1 MFQDGSYEII
11 WPPATLVQ
19 CVHSS
24 SQQHASVQAH
34 CVQSTMIENKLG
46 RERLSLHTISYNTS
60 QNQLPSCRIY
70 NSVPIAVDAH
80 YWEMLQFG
88 SEDKQRRSIRIR
100 TMHVIKQNCL
110 TLSNA
115 LLIPCA
121 SLWIVS
127 RTISFL
133 FIFPSERL
141 FPIGLVPI
149 FSFKRSLPP
158 ILVSISK
165 QPTHRKCCVAG
176 AQWAAYRIVTL
187 SDASFPAT

>member
-1 MFQDGSYEII
+1 M
-11 WPPATLVQ
+11 V
-19 CVHSS
+19 
-24 SQQHASVQAH
+24 
-34 CVQSTMIENKLG
+34 ENKLG
-46 RERLSLHTISYNTS
+46 RQRLSLHTTSYNTS
-60 QNQLPSCRIY
+60 QNQLSSCRIY
-70 NSVPIAVDAH
+70 HSVPMAVDAR
-80 YWEMLQFG
+80 YWDMLQFG

-110 TLSNA
+110 NLSNA

-121 SLWIVS
+121 SLLTVS

-133 FIFPSERL
+133 FKVLFIFPPQHL

-149 FSFKRSLPP
+149 YSFRRSLPP

-165 QPTHRKCCVAG
+165 QPTHRKCYVAG

-187 SDASFPAT
+187 YDVLFPAT